1 MLAMTL
7 TLPFYYHYW
16 WGPQTKWLHRV
27 FPGGGITELPS
38 PGTSGSLLCEGCP
51 RPIPSGLLWDRLLV
65 ILCRPTI
72 LLLIDY
78 SWPTFFLSFLF
89 GNNFKF
95 IKMWGKI
102 TRFYKRLQKL
112 RPFTQSDLLLFY
124 HICHIVSSLSLFL
137 HTWFF
142 FWSIWGFHISQS
154 FFP

>member
-16 WGPQTKWLHRV
+16 WGPQTKWLHLSSLV
-27 FPGGGITELPS
+27 EASLNYPVLEHQEAFCVKAAPGPFPQAV
-38 PGTSGSLLCEGCP
+38 
-51 RPIPSGLLWDRLLV
+51 LWDRLLV

-124 HICHIVSSLSLFL
+124 HICRIVSSLSLFL